1 MRCLKDNPRR
11 RPRLTNAADVYEKAC
26 DINLILIANLLDTL
40 HEVYK
45 DTFSRPGM
53 ERFLGCFMDNVKWLE
68 ADGDSELREYRM
80 RSTLTDIP
88 YISEQ
93 LADEILVR
101 LAALAP
107 ARTREV
113 LKSPEFRS
121 GLIENTILM
130 MSTLWDDYGFRHKR
144 LGKVISRWLKG
155 EISDAEGWMKSHIDF
170 HNDREADRKDIVDKL
185 LKAKP
190 KAPRIS
196 PREQIDARR
205 ELEALR
211 AYQDDVRG
219 EN

>member
-1 MRCLKDNPRR
+1 MNCLKDNPRR
-11 RPRLTNAADVYEKAC
+11 RPRLMSATDAYEKAC
-26 DINLILIANLLDTL
+26 DINLVLIANLLDTL
-40 HEVYK
+40 HEIYK
-45 DTFSRPGM
+45 GAFGRKGM
-53 ERFLGCFMDNVKWLE
+53 ERFLDCFMDNVKWLE

-88 YISEQ
+88 YISER

-130 MSTLWDDYGFRHKR
+130 LSTLWDDYGFRHKR
-144 LGKVISRWLKG
+144 MGKTVSRWLKG
-155 EISDAEGWMKSHIDF
+155 EVSDAEGWLKSHIDF
-170 HNDREADRKDIVDKL
+170 HTDRERDRKDIVDKL

-196 PREQIDARR
+196 PREQLDARR
-205 ELEALR
+205 ELAALK

-219 EN
+219 DN